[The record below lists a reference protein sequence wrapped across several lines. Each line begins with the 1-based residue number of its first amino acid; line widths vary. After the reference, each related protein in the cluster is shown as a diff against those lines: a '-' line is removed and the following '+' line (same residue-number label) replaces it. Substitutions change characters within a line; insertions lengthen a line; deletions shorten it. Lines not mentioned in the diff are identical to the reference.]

1 MSRLEEIE
9 KALGNMSVP
18 ELSRFIDNLK
28 TLTLIVCKRELR
40 KAFARR
46 IEKFS
51 ERLEVV
57 EKRKGIR
64 KSITGQDND
73 NDGIKWPSLS
83 S

>member
-9 KALGNMSVP
+9 KVLGNMSVA
-18 ELSRFIDNLK
+18 EINKFADNLK

-40 KAFARR
+40 KAF
-46 IEKFS
+46 

-73 NDGIKWPSLS
+73 NDGVKWPSLLS